1 MGVFRGRKCQ
11 NVHKVTKTYEEI
23 SAPLIQQD
31 VDMTPQIR
39 LQHRTM

>member
-11 NVHKVTKTYEEI
+11 NVHEVTKTYGEI

-31 VDMTPQIR
+31 EDMSPQIR
-39 LQHRTM
+39 LQDRTV